1 MLIPAGLLLFL
12 LLSGFFLAWEHSS
25 IIGGSSRS
33 PRQPRFGWQGGGSGR
48 APHPASLPRYSKAF
62 KVEPSLHAGINAAV
76 LLVAAG
82 HQFETSV
89 QLRQIGGCP
98 PTGWGQGPTGD
109 GDQTLGS
116 VGIAAPRSS
125 SAQVPICWRR
135 GDGLLLPCPGVKLS
149 CLQGRKGSP
158 EELRYYWDVGFCL
171 GAGILANDLSKVIQ
185 ASEKLY
191 KLNAPGWYGTARHV
205 PTRARLGLQ
214 SLVSVLQEG
223 V

>member
-12 LLSGFFLAWEHSS
+12 LLLGVFLAWEHSS
-25 IIGGSSRS
+25 IIGAAPGAQGSHVLA
-33 PRQPRFGWQGGGSGR
+33 GR
-48 APHPASLPRYSKAF
+48 G
-62 KVEPSLHAGINAAV
+62 VAV
-76 LLVAAG
+76 AV
-82 HQFETSV
+82 
-89 QLRQIGGCP
+89 P
-98 PTGWGQGPTGD
+98 PTRHLCPGTAKPSRWSRVSTRASTPPSSSWLPATSLKPPCSCD
-109 GDQTLGS
+109 KS
-116 VGIAAPRSS
+116 VGAHPRVGDKDPPGMETKRWGLLASGHPRSS
-125 SAQVPICWRR
+125 FARVLVCRRR

-158 EELRYYWDVGFCL
+158 EELHYYWDVGFCL

-205 PTRARLGLQ
+205 PTWARLGLQ